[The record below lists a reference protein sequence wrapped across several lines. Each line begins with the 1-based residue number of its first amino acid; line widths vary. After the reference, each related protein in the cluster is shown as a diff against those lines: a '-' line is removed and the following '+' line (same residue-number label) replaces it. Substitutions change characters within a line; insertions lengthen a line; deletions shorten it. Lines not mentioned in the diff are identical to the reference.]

1 VEIIIRILSK
11 NDFGTEQEN
20 DPELKEL
27 FIENMVRDV
36 REKLGLGPGDCVF
49 IQIFE
54 KPQVIEFRDF
64 EGLDNDV

>member
-1 VEIIIRILSK
+1 MNEELL
-11 NDFGTEQEN
+11 G
-20 DPELKEL
+20 LKEL